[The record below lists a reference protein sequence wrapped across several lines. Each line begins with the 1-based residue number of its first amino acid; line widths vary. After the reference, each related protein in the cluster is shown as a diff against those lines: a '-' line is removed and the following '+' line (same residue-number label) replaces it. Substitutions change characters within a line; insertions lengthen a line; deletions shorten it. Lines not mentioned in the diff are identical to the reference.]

1 MKQERITRRKQQAL
15 DTRRKIFN
23 TALNLIKE
31 KGFNQVSVDDICTAC
46 GVSKG
51 AFYHHFKSKL
61 DIMSESEGLLNDMLE
76 NIQINES
83 DDSIKEKLL
92 ILMGS
97 ILDVVEKSGVE
108 VTRQLTVVT
117 TSGHYIEQENRNTFA
132 IHTRK
137 LIQQSLTKA
146 VEQGELSPEINKE
159 ASTEIIMTFLSGMI
173 ADWCIFDGA
182 YSISEKGWWLSP
194 MIIYSLIDPYLIK

>member
-1 MKQERITRRKQQAL
+1 MEQEKLTQRKQQAL

-23 TALNLIKE
+23 TALNLIQE
-31 KGFNQVSVDDICTAC
+31 KGFDKVSVDDICAAC

-61 DIMSESEGLLNDMLE
+61 DIMSESESLINNMLE
-76 NIQINES
+76 NIQIHES
-83 DDSIKEKLL
+83 DGSIKEKLL

-97 ILDVVEKSGVE
+97 ILDVAEKSGVE

-117 TSGHYIEQENRNTFA
+117 TGGHYIQQENRNTFA

-137 LIQQSLTKA
+137 LIQQILTEA
-146 VEQGELSPEINKE
+146 VEKGELSPETNKE

-173 ADWCIFDGA
+173 ADWCIFNGA

-194 MIIYSLIDPYLIK
+194 MIIDALL

>member
-1 MKQERITRRKQQAL
+1 MEQEKLTQRKQQAL

-31 KGFNQVSVDDICTAC
+31 KGFDKVSVDDICVAC

-61 DIMSESEGLLNDMLE
+61 DIMSESESLINDMLE
-76 NIQINES
+76 NIQIHES
-83 DDSIKEKLL
+83 DGSIKEKLL

-117 TSGHYIEQENRNTFA
+117 TGGHYIQQENRNTFA

-137 LIQQSLTKA
+137 LIQQILAEA
-146 VEQGELSPEINKE
+146 VEKGELSPETNKE

-173 ADWCIFDGA
+173 ADWCIFNGA

-194 MIIYSLIDPYLIK
+194 MIIDALL

>member
-1 MKQERITRRKQQAL
+1 MEQEKLTQRKQQAL

-31 KGFNQVSVDDICTAC
+31 KGFDKVSVDDICAAC

-61 DIMSESEGLLNDMLE
+61 DIMSESESLINNMLE
-76 NIQINES
+76 NIQIHES
-83 DDSIKEKLL
+83 DGSIKEKLL

-97 ILDVVEKSGVE
+97 ILDVAEKSGVE

-117 TSGHYIEQENRNTFA
+117 TGGHYIQQENRNTFA

-137 LIQQSLTKA
+137 LIQQILTEA
-146 VEQGELSPEINKE
+146 VEKGELSPETNKE

-173 ADWCIFDGA
+173 ADWCILTEHILSVKKDG
-182 YSISEKGWWLSP
+182 GFHR
-194 MIIYSLIDPYLIK
+194 

>member
-1 MKQERITRRKQQAL
+1 MEQEKLTQRKQQAL

-31 KGFNQVSVDDICTAC
+31 KGFDKVSVDDICAAC

-61 DIMSESEGLLNDMLE
+61 DIMSESESLINDMLE
-76 NIQINES
+76 NIQIHES
-83 DDSIKEKLL
+83 DGSIKEKLL

-117 TSGHYIEQENRNTFA
+117 TGGHYIQQENRNTFA

-137 LIQQSLTKA
+137 LIQQILAEA
-146 VEQGELSPEINKE
+146 VEKGELSPETNKE

-173 ADWCIFDGA
+173 ADWCIFNGA

-194 MIIYSLIDPYLIK
+194 MIIDALL

>member
-1 MKQERITRRKQQAL
+1 MEQEKLTQRKQQAL

-31 KGFNQVSVDDICTAC
+31 NGFDKVSVDDICAAC

-61 DIMSESEGLLNDMLE
+61 DIMSESESLINNMLE
-76 NIQINES
+76 NIQIHES
-83 DDSIKEKLL
+83 DGSIKEKLL

-97 ILDVVEKSGVE
+97 ILDVAEKSGVE

-117 TSGHYIEQENRNTFA
+117 TGGHYIQQENRNTFA

-137 LIQQSLTKA
+137 LIQQILTEA
-146 VEQGELSPEINKE
+146 VEKGELSPETNKE

-173 ADWCIFDGA
+173 ADWCIFNGA

-194 MIIYSLIDPYLIK
+194 MIIDALL

>member
-1 MKQERITRRKQQAL
+1 MEQEKLTQRKQQAL

-31 KGFNQVSVDDICTAC
+31 KGFDKVSVDDICAAC

-61 DIMSESEGLLNDMLE
+61 DIMSESESLINDMLE
-76 NIQINES
+76 KIQIQES
-83 DDSIKEKLL
+83 DGSIKEKLL

-117 TSGHYIEQENRNTFA
+117 TGGHYIQQENRNTFA

-137 LIQQSLTKA
+137 LIQQILAEA
-146 VEQGELSPEINKE
+146 VEKGELSPETNKE

-173 ADWCIFDGA
+173 ADWCIFNGA

-194 MIIYSLIDPYLIK
+194 MIIDALL

>member
-1 MKQERITRRKQQAL
+1 MEKEKLTQRKQQAL

-31 KGFNQVSVDDICTAC
+31 KGFDKVSVDDICAAC

-51 AFYHHFKSKL
+51 DFYHHFKSKL
-61 DIMSESEGLLNDMLE
+61 DIMSESESLINDMLE
-76 NIQINES
+76 NIQIHES
-83 DDSIKEKLL
+83 DGSIKEKLL

-117 TSGHYIEQENRNTFA
+117 TGGHYIQQENRNTFA

-137 LIQQSLTKA
+137 LIQQILAEA
-146 VEQGELSPEINKE
+146 VEKGELSPETNKE

-173 ADWCIFDGA
+173 ADWCIFNGA

-194 MIIYSLIDPYLIK
+194 MIIDALL

>member
-1 MKQERITRRKQQAL
+1 MEQEKLTQRKQQAL

-31 KGFNQVSVDDICTAC
+31 KGFDKVSVDDICAAC

-61 DIMSESEGLLNDMLE
+61 DIMSESESLINDMLE
-76 NIQINES
+76 NIQIHES
-83 DDSIKEKLL
+83 DGSIKEKLL

-117 TSGHYIEQENRNTFA
+117 TGGHYIQQENRNTFA

-137 LIQQSLTKA
+137 LIQQILAES
-146 VEQGELSPEINKE
+146 VEKGELSPETNKE

-173 ADWCIFDGA
+173 ADWCIFNGA

-194 MIIYSLIDPYLIK
+194 MIIDALL

>member
-1 MKQERITRRKQQAL
+1 MEQEKLTQRKQQAL

-31 KGFNQVSVDDICTAC
+31 KGFDKVSVDDICAAC

-61 DIMSESEGLLNDMLE
+61 DIMSESESLINNMLE
-76 NIQINES
+76 NIQIHES
-83 DDSIKEKLL
+83 DGSIKEKLL

-97 ILDVVEKSGVE
+97 ILEVAEKSGVE

-117 TSGHYIEQENRNTFA
+117 TGGHYIQQENRNTFA

-137 LIQQSLTKA
+137 LIQQILTEA
-146 VEQGELSPEINKE
+146 VEKGELSPETNKE

-173 ADWCIFDGA
+173 ADWCIFNGA

-194 MIIYSLIDPYLIK
+194 MIIDALL

>member
-1 MKQERITRRKQQAL
+1 MEQEKLTQRKQQAL

-31 KGFNQVSVDDICTAC
+31 KGFDKVSVDDICAAC

-61 DIMSESEGLLNDMLE
+61 DIMSESESLINDMLE
-76 NIQINES
+76 NIQIHES
-83 DDSIKEKLL
+83 DGSIKEKLL

-97 ILDVVEKSGVE
+97 ILDVVEKSCVE

-117 TSGHYIEQENRNTFA
+117 TGGHYIQQENRNTFA

-137 LIQQSLTKA
+137 LIQQILAEA
-146 VEQGELSPEINKE
+146 VEKGELSPETNKE

-173 ADWCIFDGA
+173 ADWCIFNGA

-194 MIIYSLIDPYLIK
+194 MIIDALL

>member
-1 MKQERITRRKQQAL
+1 MEQEKLTQRKQQAL

-31 KGFNQVSVDDICTAC
+31 KGFDKVSVDDICAAC

-61 DIMSESEGLLNDMLE
+61 DIMSESESLINDMLE
-76 NIQINES
+76 NIQIHES
-83 DDSIKEKLL
+83 DGSIKEKLL

-97 ILDVVEKSGVE
+97 ILDVVDKSGVE

-117 TSGHYIEQENRNTFA
+117 TGGHYIQQENRNTFA

-137 LIQQSLTKA
+137 LIQQILAEA
-146 VEQGELSPEINKE
+146 VEKGELSPETNKE

-173 ADWCIFDGA
+173 ADWCIFNGA

-194 MIIYSLIDPYLIK
+194 MIIDALL

>member
-1 MKQERITRRKQQAL
+1 MEQEKLTQRKQQAL

-23 TALNLIKE
+23 IALNLIKE
-31 KGFNQVSVDDICTAC
+31 KGFDKVSVDDICAAC

-61 DIMSESEGLLNDMLE
+61 DIMSESESLINDMLE
-76 NIQINES
+76 NIQIHES
-83 DDSIKEKLL
+83 DGSIKEKLL

-117 TSGHYIEQENRNTFA
+117 TGGHYIQQENRNTFA

-137 LIQQSLTKA
+137 LIQQILAEA
-146 VEQGELSPEINKE
+146 VEKGELSPETNKE

-173 ADWCIFDGA
+173 ADWCIFNGA

-194 MIIYSLIDPYLIK
+194 MIIDALL

>member
-1 MKQERITRRKQQAL
+1 MEQEKLTQRKQQAL

-31 KGFNQVSVDDICTAC
+31 KGFDKVSVDDICAAC

-61 DIMSESEGLLNDMLE
+61 DIMSESESLINDMLE
-76 NIQINES
+76 NIQIHES
-83 DDSIKEKLL
+83 DGSIKEKLL

-97 ILDVVEKSGVE
+97 ILDVAEKSGVE

-117 TSGHYIEQENRNTFA
+117 TGGHYIQQENRNTFA

-137 LIQQSLTKA
+137 LIQQILTEA
-146 VEQGELSPEINKE
+146 VEKGELSPETNKE

-173 ADWCIFDGA
+173 ADWCIFNGA

-194 MIIYSLIDPYLIK
+194 MIIDALL

>member
-1 MKQERITRRKQQAL
+1 MEQEKLTQRKQQAL

-31 KGFNQVSVDDICTAC
+31 KGFDKVSVDDICAAC

-61 DIMSESEGLLNDMLE
+61 DIMSESESLINNMLE
-76 NIQINES
+76 NIQIHES
-83 DDSIKEKLL
+83 DGSIKEKLL

-97 ILDVVEKSGVE
+97 ILDVAEKSGVE

-117 TSGHYIEQENRNTFA
+117 TGGHYIQQENRNTFA

-137 LIQQSLTKA
+137 LIQQILTEA
-146 VEQGELSPEINKE
+146 VEKGELSPETNKE

-173 ADWCIFDGA
+173 ADWCIFNGA

-194 MIIYSLIDPYLIK
+194 MIIDALL